1 MNALISAFVEALAI
15 VLVIFVVLWV
25 ISRPLGLM
33 GRGIWMVMKI
43 IQLNQETDSEK
54 RNELARS
61 IAYDA
66 CHYGGYSREKFIAQL
81 NRSGID
87 KKTVDAI
94 LVEFDREKGTRKRGV
109 EG

>member
-1 MNALISAFVEALAI
+1 MNTLISAFEDVLAI
-15 VLVIFVVLWV
+15 IRGLFVGVG
-25 ISRPLGLM
+25 RRLGLM

-43 IQLNQETDSEK
+43 VQLNQETDSEK
-54 RNELARS
+54 RTELARS

-66 CHYGGYSREKFIAQL
+66 CHYGGYSREEFIAFIAKCK
-81 NRSGID
+81 RPGID

-94 LVEFDREKGTRKRGV
+94 LVEFDREKGMEKGGV